1 MKYITGKN
9 MRYRIILFLLFSLL
23 LIFTSFN
30 CGDKNENE
38 SERDEQESVN
48 PLNNKG
54 IGPIKSVSLSD
65 IDNTRA
71 DVGKSIFEMKCSA
84 CHKLDEKVVGPVLAD
99 VTKRR
104 SPEWILN
111 MILNS
116 KEMLESDPIAME
128 LLSVYL
134 TQMPYQNVSE
144 IEARDI
150 LEYFRQHDSKIKK

>member
-1 MKYITGKN
+1 MK
-9 MRYRIILFLLFSLL
+9 YRIILFIILSLL

-30 CGDKNENE
+30 CGDKNEKE
-38 SERDEQESVN
+38 LEGYEGESVN
-48 PLNNKG
+48 PMTNKG
-54 IGPIKSVSLSD
+54 IGPIKNVSLID
-65 IDNTRA
+65 IDNIRA
-71 DVGKSIFEMKCSA
+71 EKGKSIFEMKCSA
-84 CHKLDEKVVGPVLAD
+84 CHKVDEKVVGPNLAD

-104 SPEWILN
+104 TPEWILN

-134 TQMPYQNVSE
+134 TQMPYQNISE
-144 IEARDI
+144 NEAMDV

>member
-1 MKYITGKN
+1 MI
-9 MRYRIILFLLFSLL
+9 YRIILLLILNLL
-23 LIFTSFN
+23 LVFTSIN
-30 CGDKNENE
+30 CGDKKEKELEMDKVENI
-38 SERDEQESVN
+38 N
-48 PLNNKG
+48 PMTNKG
-54 IGPIKSVSLSD
+54 IGPIKNVSLSD
-65 IDNTRA
+65 IDNIRA
-71 DVGKSIFEMKCSA
+71 EKGKSIFEMKCSA

-116 KEMLESDPIAME
+116 KEMLESDPIAMD